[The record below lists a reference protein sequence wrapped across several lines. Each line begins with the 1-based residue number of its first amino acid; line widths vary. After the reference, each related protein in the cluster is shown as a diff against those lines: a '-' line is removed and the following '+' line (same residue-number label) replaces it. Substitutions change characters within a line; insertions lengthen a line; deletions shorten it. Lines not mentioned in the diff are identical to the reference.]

1 MSDAPLLSIERLTLA
16 LPPGA
21 ERRDAVRDVSLTI
34 APGEVLCVVGASGS
48 GKSLLAASIA
58 GLLPHGVRHAGG
70 RIALRGRDLAQ
81 CSDAEWRNVRG
92 RLVSMIFQEPLA
104 ALNPLMTV
112 GAQVDEVLR
121 VHRVLSGRGEGA
133 ARTARV
139 TALLRDVGLPEPE
152 RLRHAYPDAL
162 SGGQRQRVLI
172 AMALALEPAL
182 LIADEPTTALDVT
195 TQSRILAL
203 ISQASRVTRTGVL
216 LITHDFGVVAQV
228 ADRVAVLR
236 DGELVESGRAAD
248 VLRAPRHPYT
258 RALLDAVPRGSAGAE
273 PRRVVRSGVPLL
285 DVQGLHKHYAARR
298 TLPFLPARGRRGV
311 DALADVGF
319 TLHAGETLGIVGE
332 SGSGKSTLARALVR
346 LARVDS
352 GRIVLRGEHDL
363 ARVAERALRPLR
375 REIQMVFQ
383 DPHASLNARQTI
395 AQIVATGPRAHGV
408 GRAAAHRRAAEL
420 LAQVGLPPDALARH
434 PHEFSG
440 GQRQRIS
447 LARALALDPS
457 ILVADEMVSGLDV
470 SVQAQVLA
478 LLAAVQRRRAMAIV
492 FVTHDLRVAAQICDR
507 IAVMRAGR
515 IVELGD
521 TAQIFGAARHPYT
534 RALLDAMPVLP
545 ARAAGIDAAEATRHA
560 CPINGEQP

>member
-1 MSDAPLLSIERLTLA
+1 MSGVPLLSIEGLTLA
-16 LPPGA
+16 LPAGA

-48 GKSLLAASIA
+48 GKSLLAAAIA
-58 GLLPHGVRHAGG
+58 GLLPRGVRHAGG
-70 RIALRGRDLAQ
+70 RIALRGRDLAH
-81 CSDAEWRNVRG
+81 CSDAEWRAVRG
-92 RLVSMIFQEPLA
+92 RDASMIFQEPLA

-121 VHRVLSGRGEGA
+121 VHRAPGGHRERA
-133 ARTARV
+133 ARV
-139 TALLRDVGLPEPE
+139 TALLRDVGLPEPD

-195 TQSRILAL
+195 TQARILAL
-203 ISQASRVTRTGVL
+203 LEQAARTKRSGVL
-216 LITHDFGVVAQV
+216 LITHDFGVVARV
-228 ADRVAVLR
+228 ADRVVVLR
-236 DGELVESGRAAD
+236 DGEQVESGRAAD

-258 RALLDAVPRGSAGAE
+258 RALLDAVPHGRVE
-273 PRRVVRSGVPLL
+273 PRVVIRSGVPLL
-285 DVQGLHKHYAARR
+285 AVQGLHKRHAPRR
-298 TLPFLPARGRRGV
+298 AWPFLRARGRGGV
-311 DALADVGF
+311 DALIDVGF

-346 LARVDS
+346 LARVDA
-352 GRIVLRGEHDL
+352 GRIVLHGEHDF
-363 ARVAERALRPLR
+363 ARLPERALRPLR
-375 REIQMVFQ
+375 RDIQMVFQ
-383 DPHASLNARQTI
+383 DPYASLNARQTI
-395 AQIVATGPRAHGV
+395 AQIVATGPIAQGV
-408 GRAAAHRRAAEL
+408 GRAAAYRLAADL
-420 LAQVGLPPDALARH
+420 LAQVGLPMDALDRY
-434 PHEFSG
+434 PHAFSG
-440 GQRQRIS
+440 GQRQRIG

-470 SVQAQVLA
+470 SVQAQVLE
-478 LLAAVQRRRAMAIV
+478 LLASVQRKRAMAIV
-492 FVTHDLRVAAQICDR
+492 FITHDLRVAAQICDR

-521 TAQIFGAARHPYT
+521 TAQVFGAARHPYT

-545 ARAAGIDAAEATRHA
+545 ARVPAAGTQDAARRAHR
-560 CPINGEQP
+560 INEEQS

>member
-1 MSDAPLLSIERLTLA
+1 MSGAPLLSVERLTLA
-16 LPPGA
+16 LPARA
-21 ERRDAVRDVSLTI
+21 ERRDAVRDVSLTV

-48 GKSLLAASIA
+48 GKSLLAAAIA
-58 GLLPHGVRHAGG
+58 GLLPRGVRHAAG
-70 RIALRGRDLAQ
+70 RIALRGRDLTH
-81 CSDAEWRNVRG
+81 CSDAQWRAVRG
-92 RLVSMIFQEPLA
+92 RDVSMIFQEPLA
-104 ALNPLMTV
+104 ALNPLMTI

-121 VHRVLSGRGEGA
+121 VHRVLSGRGDGA
-133 ARTARV
+133 ARAARV

-195 TQSRILAL
+195 TQARILAL
-203 ISQASRVTRTGVL
+203 IEQAARTKRTGVL
-216 LITHDFGVVAQV
+216 LITHDFGVVARV
-228 ADRVAVLR
+228 ADRVVVLR
-236 DGELVESGRAAD
+236 DGEQVESGRAAD

-258 RALLDAVPRGSAGAE
+258 RALLDAVPHGRVATRA
-273 PRRVVRSGVPLL
+273 VVRGGVPLL
-285 DVQGLHKHYAARR
+285 DVQGLRKHYASRR
-298 TLPFLPARGRRGV
+298 ALPFLPARGRRRV
-311 DALADVGF
+311 DALVDVGF
-319 TLHAGETLGIVGE
+319 ALHAGETLGIVGE

-346 LARVDS
+346 LARVDA

-363 ARVAERALRPLR
+363 ARLADHALRPLR
-375 REIQMVFQ
+375 RDVQMVFQ
-383 DPHASLNARQTI
+383 DPYASLNTRQTI
-395 AQIVATGPRAHGV
+395 AQIVATGLLAHGV
-408 GRAAAHRRAAEL
+408 GRAAAYRRAAEL
-420 LAQVGLPPDALARH
+420 LAQVGLPPDALDRY

-470 SVQAQVLA
+470 SVQAQVLE
-478 LLAAVQRRRAMAIV
+478 LLASVQKRRAMAIV

-507 IAVMRAGR
+507 IAVMQAGR

-521 TAQIFGAARHPYT
+521 TAQVFGAARHSYT

-545 ARAAGIDAAEATRHA
+545 ARVSATGTQDGSAHA
-560 CPINGEQP
+560 HRTNEEHS

>member
-1 MSDAPLLSIERLTLA
+1 MSGAPLLSIERLTLA
-16 LPPGA
+16 LPAGA
-21 ERRDAVRDVSLTI
+21 ERRDAVRDVSLTL

-48 GKSLLAASIA
+48 GKSLLAAAIA
-58 GLLPHGVRHAGG
+58 GLLPRGVRHAGG
-70 RIALRGRDLAQ
+70 RIALRGRDLAH
-81 CSDAEWRNVRG
+81 CSDAEWRAIRG
-92 RLVSMIFQEPLA
+92 RDVSMIFQEPLA

-121 VHRVLSGRGEGA
+121 IHRVLGGRGDGA
-133 ARTARV
+133 ARAARV

-195 TQSRILAL
+195 TQARILAL
-203 ISQASRVTRTGVL
+203 IEHAARTRRTGVL
-216 LITHDFGVVAQV
+216 LITHDFGVVARV
-228 ADRVAVLR
+228 ADRVVVLR
-236 DGELVESGRAAD
+236 DGEPVESGRAAD

-258 RALLDAVPRGSAGAE
+258 RALLDAVPHGRVE
-273 PRRVVRSGVPLL
+273 PRIVIRSGVPLL
-285 DVQGLHKHYAARR
+285 DVNGLHKRYASRR
-298 TLPFLPARGRRGV
+298 ALPFLPVRGRSGV
-311 DALADVGF
+311 DALIDVGF

-346 LARVDS
+346 LARVDA

-363 ARVAERALRPLR
+363 VRLADSALRPLR
-375 REIQMVFQ
+375 RDVQMVFQ
-383 DPHASLNARQTI
+383 DLYASLNTRQTI
-395 AQIVATGPRAHGV
+395 AQIVATGPLAHGV
-408 GRAAAHRRAAEL
+408 GRRDAYRRAAEL
-420 LAQVGLPPDALARH
+420 LAQVGLPPDALDRY

-470 SVQAQVLA
+470 SVQAQVLD
-478 LLAAVQRRRAMAIV
+478 LLASVQRRRAMAIV

-507 IAVMRAGR
+507 IAVMQAGR

-521 TAQIFGAARHPYT
+521 TAQVFGAARHPYT
-534 RALLDAMPVLP
+534 RALLDAIPVLP
-545 ARAAGIDAAEATRHA
+545 ARAAASGTADAAARAHR
-560 CPINGEQP
+560 INEEQS

>member
-1 MSDAPLLSIERLTLA
+1 MSAAPLLSIERLTLA
-16 LPPGA
+16 LPAGA

-48 GKSLLAASIA
+48 GKSLLAAAIA
-58 GLLPHGVRHAGG
+58 GLLPRGVRHAGG
-70 RIALRGRDLAQ
+70 RIALRGRDLAH
-81 CSDAEWRNVRG
+81 CSDAEWRAIRG
-92 RLVSMIFQEPLA
+92 RDVSMIFQEPLA

-121 VHRVLSGRGEGA
+121 IHRVSSGRREGA
-133 ARTARV
+133 ARV

-195 TQSRILAL
+195 TQARILAL
-203 ISQASRVTRTGVL
+203 IEHAARTRRTGVL
-216 LITHDFGVVAQV
+216 LITHDFGVVARI
-228 ADRVAVLR
+228 ADRVVVLR
-236 DGELVESGRAAD
+236 DGEPVESGRAAD

-258 RALLDAVPRGSAGAE
+258 RALLDAVPHGRVE
-273 PRRVVRSGVPLL
+273 PRAVVRSGAPLL
-285 DVQGLHKHYAARR
+285 EVRNLHKRHAPRR
-298 TLPFLPARGRRGV
+298 ALPFLPARGRQGV
-311 DALADVGF
+311 DALIDVGF

-332 SGSGKSTLARALVR
+332 SGSGKTTLARALVR
-346 LARVDS
+346 LARVDA

-363 ARVAERALRPLR
+363 AHLTERALRPLR
-375 REIQMVFQ
+375 RDIQMVFQ
-383 DPHASLNARQTI
+383 DPYASLNARQTI
-395 AQIVATGPRAHGV
+395 AQIVATGPIAHGV
-408 GRAAAHRRAAEL
+408 DRAAAYRLAAGL
-420 LAQVGLPPDALARH
+420 LAQVGLPADALGRY

-470 SVQAQVLA
+470 SVQAQVLE
-478 LLAAVQRRRAMAIV
+478 LLASVQRRRAMAIV

-507 IAVMRAGR
+507 IAVMRAGQV
-515 IVELGD
+515 VELGD
-521 TAQIFGAARHPYT
+521 TAQVFGAARHPCT

-545 ARAAGIDAAEATRHA
+545 ERIPATDRNGAASHVHR
-560 CPINGEQP
+560 INEEQS